1 MKLSRPL
8 PLIRLIL
15 TKLKQA
21 DFTER
26 GLGQY
31 FFLLAFS
38 WRPCCYAKE
47 TAEQNSKFQET
58 SFTLYLLFIS
68 ILLYYKSHF
77 RQTRHLYSRAS
88 LRVARTCILLE
99 VFLIKFYPIKVRCL
113 KFTSWKVVADQIT
126 YLPQSH
132 LKYPHEC

>member
-38 WRPCCYAKE
+38 WRPSCYAKE

-68 ILLYYKSHF
+68 IVLYYKSHF
-77 RQTRHLYSRAS
+77 RQTCHLYSRAP
-88 LRVARTCILLE
+88 LRVSRTCMLLA
-99 VFLIKFYPIKVRCL
+99 VFLIKFYPIQVMSK
-113 KFTSWKVVADQIT
+113 
-126 YLPQSH
+126 SH
-132 LKYPHEC
+132 LVEGSGRSNNIFTTISSEISA